1 MRYDL
6 AFFLCCCKSFLG
18 SDESSDYTNFYD
30 LLDIERDAT
39 NDEIKKAYKRK
50 SLQMH
55 PDKLAQHG
63 KVITEEDQS
72 KFTRMKEAYEI
83 LSDQHKRDTYD
94 VIGERGMK
102 WIEEP
107 FAMDP
112 QELARNF
119 SKSSIVDRSKIF
131 AIFVGLV
138 VATTILP
145 IMVCLH
151 VDGVLGDNAPWLA
164 TLTPLWLWNFFVL
177 FYHSRVIMMGKIQ
190 RPDHVPLEEW
200 VDPLPMQRRVF
211 SLFRFFLLF
220 FFELLVAMKLDN
232 LVVCNWV
239 VIFIPLY
246 IWEATTLLKKWPLAR
261 LRIVTVDD
269 LETAMGKPF
278 VEFTTEE
285 KELIGKRYSVVVST
299 TSTDFEIAQKL
310 KERAR
315 KDMMKCIFRIIFITI
330 LIVQLD
336 TSIELNWWIVFTPFW
351 IMTFLI
357 CVTNYQV
364 FAEVQ
369 LMAVEKDPT
378 LFGLS
383 SKQEGGNNSTNNNY
397 GSVGDGAATPEAT
410 STAAAASLQSELT
423 EDEREELKAQVIN
436 GGSKLCSKCCSQGLL
451 LILMLLVLA
460 KLQGAGFSS
469 LWIIS
474 PFLLA
479 SGIILCCLG
488 CAIFGISEVPSEG
501 IVDSGHFVGL
511 VDGSA
516 EATDGTVASPS
527 PIIIDSNN
535 ASLSVVSTEPSLID
549 TEIGGREN
557 SLLPSSQQIATPI
570 IEPTPVQDQSLIE
583 SKGTMELRELD

>member
-177 FYHSRVIMMGKIQ
+177 FYHSR
-190 RPDHVPLEEW
+190 
-200 VDPLPMQRRVF
+200 
-211 SLFRFFLLF
+211 
-220 FFELLVAMKLDN
+220 DN

-583 SKGTMELRELD
+583 SKGTMELREL

>member
-6 AFFLCCCKSFLG
+6 AFFLCCCKSFLR
-18 SDESSDYTNFYD
+18 SDESSDYSNFYD
-30 LLDIERDAT
+30 LLDVERDASPE
-39 NDEIKKAYKRK
+39 EIKRAYKRK

-63 KVITEEDQS
+63 KVVTEEDQA

-83 LSDQHKRDTYD
+83 LSDQHKRETYD

-107 FAMDP
+107 FSMDP

-119 SKSSIVDRSKIF
+119 SKSSVVDRSKIF
-131 AIFVGLV
+131 AIFVGLG
-138 VATTILP
+138 VAVLILP

-151 VDGVLGDNAPWLA
+151 VDGVLGDDAPWMA
-164 TLTPLWLWNFFVL
+164 TLTPLWLWNVFVL
-177 FYHSRVIMMGKIQ
+177 FYHSRVIMMGTIQ

-211 SLFRFFLLF
+211 SLVRFFLLF

-239 VIFIPLY
+239 FIFIPLY
-246 IWEATTLLKKWPLAR
+246 IWEATTLLKKLPLAR

-285 KELIGKRYSVVVST
+285 KELISKRYSVVDST
-299 TSTDFEIAQKL
+299 TSPDFEIAQKL

-330 LIVQLD
+330 LVVQLD
-336 TSIELNWWIVFTPFW
+336 TYIDLNWWIVFTPFW

-357 CVTNYQV
+357 CVTNYQA
-364 FAEVQ
+364 FAKVQ
-369 LMAVEKDPT
+369 LMAVEKDPG

-383 SKQEGGNNSTNNNY
+383 TKEEGCNNSTNNNY

-410 STAAAASLQSELT
+410 STAAAATLQSELT
-423 EDEREELKAQVIN
+423 EDEREELKEQVIN

-451 LILMLLVLA
+451 LILMFLVLA
-460 KLQGAGFSS
+460 KLQGADFSS

-474 PFLLA
+474 PFLFA

-488 CAIFGISEVPSEG
+488 CAIFGISEVEVPSEG

-516 EATDGTVASPS
+516 EAT
-527 PIIIDSNN
+527 SNN
-535 ASLSVVSTEPSLID
+535 AALLVVSTDPSLID
-549 TEIGGREN
+549 IGGREN
-557 SLLPSSQQIATPI
+557 SLLPSSQQISTAI
-570 IEPTPVQDQSLIE
+570 IEPTPVQDQLSIE
-583 SKGTMELRELD
+583 SKGTMELRDLD